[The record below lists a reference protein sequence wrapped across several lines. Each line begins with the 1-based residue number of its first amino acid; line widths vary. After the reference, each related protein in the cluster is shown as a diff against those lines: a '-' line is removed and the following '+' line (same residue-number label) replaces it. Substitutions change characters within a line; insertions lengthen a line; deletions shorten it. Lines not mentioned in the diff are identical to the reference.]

1 MKAVSKSGNKKTI
14 QKENVTTNKLLYEVW
29 GFVLIAVGI
38 FLFAALVFNAGG
50 IVGENI
56 ALLHI

>member
-38 FLFAALVFNAGG
+38 FLFAALVFND
-50 IVGENI
+50 
-56 ALLHI
+56 